1 MLLVEFRDRQMAIV
15 AKTIQP
21 VGKVCHFNAVVV
33 FQPIQDQLHGTGK
46 DKLENERQIPAI
58 I

>member
-1 MLLVEFRDRQMAIV
+1 MAIV
-15 AKTIQP
+15 AKTIHP
-21 VGKVCHFNAVVV
+21 AGKISNFNAVVV